1 MKVELKG
8 EFFMYKS
15 KLIGLILIIAMLAGC
30 STKESVSKPAQ
41 TEPSIDLPYEIIRD
55 DDGYYLLLDDSS
67 TTDNEAEVS
76 SQLLKF
82 IHFGS
87 MDEMV
92 QDIKTGNFTEKE
104 LLILSIFPKDED
116 GRTIL
121 CDLSKLYEAYAPE
134 QLGEKSITWYGNRYT
149 FSFGDKEKELHYN
162 MRIGFSNTQKEERIE
177 QLMTGAD
184 KRNFTLLST
193 ESAED
198 RNATVVTHISG
209 VYDGIRERKT
219 VYYTLKDSNKEVFVC
234 EDYSYAEDEVPYFIE
249 MYGTENGMNYRVSFA
264 VEGQDRPSVE
274 FLMSFGVREYVETEV
289 A

>member
-1 MKVELKG
+1 
-8 EFFMYKS
+8 
-15 KLIGLILIIAMLAGC
+15 
-30 STKESVSKPAQ
+30 
-41 TEPSIDLPYEIIRD
+41 
-55 DDGYYLLLDDSS
+55 
-67 TTDNEAEVS
+67 
-76 SQLLKF
+76 
-82 IHFGS
+82 
-87 MDEMV
+87 
-92 QDIKTGNFTEKE
+92 
-104 LLILSIFPKDED
+104 
-116 GRTIL
+116 
-121 CDLSKLYEAYAPE
+121 
-134 QLGEKSITWYGNRYT
+134 
-149 FSFGDKEKELHYN
+149 
-162 MRIGFSNTQKEERIE
+162 MRIGFSNAHKEERIE

-249 MYGTENGMNYRVSFA
+249 MYGTENGVNYRVSFA

-274 FLMSFGVREYVETEV
+274 FLMSFGVREYVETEI